1 MARRILIAGFAL
13 VCLGLGVIVA
23 GSLLSLDWGRT
34 HSARTASLPLL
45 SDSTSQGLVRIEA
58 NGLVFRAR
66 VAGLDSDGPGLI
78 LLHGYPETSAMWEPL
93 IAAAAAR
100 GYRVIAFDQRGYSP
114 GARPEGVDAYRID
127 EMVGDVLAVAAAAGF
142 EDFHLVGHDWGCVVG
157 WIAAVRHPERIR
169 SWAGLSIPHPGPMIQ
184 QLQGGLPTY
193 IKVFNTPWVPELLFS
208 FGDFALLRRGLPEN
222 EALRDEY
229 VSVLAEPGALSATL
243 NWYRAIPSSLA
254 SFAGESFDVQ
264 PPTLFVWGSREGW
277 VNAERLERQRALMRG
292 PYHELE
298 VDAGHWLMQEQTRAV
313 VERILG
319 QLAAVDATAQP
330 AARSQ

>member
-1 MARRILIAGFAL
+1 LVRRILIAGFAL
-13 VCLGLGVIVA
+13 VGLALAVLVG
-23 GSLLSLDWGRT
+23 GSLLSLDWRRAHSGRT
-34 HSARTASLPLL
+34 EVLPLL
-45 SDSTSQGLVRIEA
+45 AASTTQGLVRIQA

-66 VAGLDSDGPGLI
+66 VAGLDSEGPGLV
-78 LLHGYPETSAMWEPL
+78 LLHGYPATSAMWEPL
-93 IAAAAAR
+93 IGPAAAA

-114 GARPEGVDAYRID
+114 GARPEGVESYQID
-127 EMVGDVLAVAAAAGF
+127 RMVEDAVAVADAAGF

-169 SWAGLSIPHPGPMIQ
+169 SWTGLSIPHPGPMIQ

-193 IKVFNTPWVPELLFS
+193 IRVFNTPWLPELLFS
-208 FGDFALLRRGLPEN
+208 FNDFALLRRGLPEN

-229 VSVLAEPGALSATL
+229 VSMLREPGALTATL

-254 SFAGESFDVQ
+254 SFAGESFEVQ

-277 VNAERLERQRALMRG
+277 VNPDRLERQRALVRG

-298 VDAGHWLMQEQTRAV
+298 VDAGHWVMEEQTRTV
-313 VERILG
+313 VERTLDH
-319 QLAAVDATAQP
+319 LAAADATP
-330 AARSQ
+330 